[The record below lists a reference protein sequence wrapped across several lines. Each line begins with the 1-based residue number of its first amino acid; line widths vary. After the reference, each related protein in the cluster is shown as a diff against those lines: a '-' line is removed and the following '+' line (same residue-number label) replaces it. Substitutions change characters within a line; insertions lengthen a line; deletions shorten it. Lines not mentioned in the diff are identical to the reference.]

1 MNDCNQSY
9 NIASRANNI
18 VHGPHDDSAIAFL
31 VQKNEILIQA
41 NINGRTFCIA
51 SCVYLEPHNIKRLA
65 PSYRYQGLNKQ
76 SESFSFG
83 TERNHATRASF
94 FPVDLL
100 SGLSISETS
109 NEPGYR
115 LWLV

>member
-41 NINGRTFCIA
+41 KINGRTFCIA

-65 PSYRYQGLNKQ
+65 PSSRYQGLNKQ
-76 SESFSFG
+76 SESFPIG

-94 FPVDLL
+94 FH
-100 SGLSISETS
+100 
-109 NEPGYR
+109 
-115 LWLV
+115 